1 MSDQL
6 LEIETSA
13 RGITT
18 LRLNR
23 PDKHNAFD
31 PQLMQMIIDAL
42 LQLQND
48 PSCRVLIIT
57 GNGKSFSSGADLNYM
72 KSMVNYSHEEN
83 VLDAHRLATMLQTLN
98 HFPKPVI
105 AAVNG
110 NAFAGATGLIATS
123 DIVIAASNARFCISE
138 VRLGIAPA
146 VISPYVVAR
155 IGIHHARRYFLTA
168 EVFGAEAAQRAGLVH
183 EIVEPDQLINSA
195 QTFAGTFLSNGPNAI
210 SATKDLIHRIA
221 PALVDSETTR
231 YTCELIATL
240 RSSKEGQQGLSAYFE
255 KTAPPWAVLAAG
267 SAAGTATGSAASSAL
282 SSAASSAPS
291 SAAKPSE
298 GERS

>member
-6 LEIETSA
+6 LEIETTA
-13 RGITT
+13 QGITT

-57 GNGKSFSSGADLNYM
+57 GKGKSFSSGADLNYM
-72 KSMVNYSHEEN
+72 KSMVNYSHAEN

-123 DIVIAASNARFCISE
+123 DLVIAASNARFCISE

-183 EIVEPDQLINSA
+183 EIVEAEQLISSA
-195 QTFAGTFLSNGPNAI
+195 ETFAAAFLNNGPDAI

-221 PALVDSETTR
+221 PALVDNETTEF
-231 YTCELIATL
+231 TCELIATL

-255 KTAPPWAVLAAG
+255 KAAPPWAV
-267 SAAGTATGSAASSAL
+267 ASVNSVT
-282 SSAASSAPS
+282 SSAAISVTS
-291 SAAKPSE
+291 SAARPSE
-298 GERS
+298 GETS

>member
-6 LEIETSA
+6 LELETTVQ
-13 RGITT
+13 GITT
-18 LRLNR
+18 LTLNR

-31 PQLMQMIIDAL
+31 PQLMQLIIETL

-48 PSCRVLIIT
+48 PDCRVLIIT
-57 GNGKSFSSGADLNYM
+57 GKGKSFSSGADLNYM
-72 KSMVNYSHEEN
+72 KSMVNYSHAEN
-83 VLDAHRLATMLQTLN
+83 VTDAHRLATMLQTLN

-110 NAFAGATGLIATS
+110 NAFAGATGLIAAS

-183 EIVEPDQLINSA
+183 EIVEPDQLLSSA
-195 QTFAGTFLSNGPNAI
+195 KAFAATFLNNGPHAI
-210 SATKDLIHRIA
+210 SATKELIHRIA
-221 PALVDSETTR
+221 PALVDSDTTAF
-231 YTCELIATL
+231 TCELIATL
-240 RSSKEGQQGLSAYFE
+240 RCSKEGQQGLAAYFA
-255 KTAPPWAVLAAG
+255 KAAPPWAGVSAD
-267 SAAGTATGSAASSAL
+267 SAAG
-282 SSAASSAPS
+282 
-291 SAAKPSE
+291 PSE
-298 GERS
+298 GEKS